1 MNKRKLFIFSFC
13 LICVIIMTGGLL
25 LWYSEQLAEQKLRDY
40 IRRLKDEGFTTE
52 EHSLADFQ
60 VEGIVEIHFFGDF
73 RSFARQEGV
82 NHIYFDRGIHAL
94 YFLRPMLGDR
104 AEADV
109 FYYK

>member
-1 MNKRKLFIFSFC
+1 
-13 LICVIIMTGGLL
+13 MTGGLL

-52 EHSLADFQ
+52 EHSLAYFQ

>member
-1 MNKRKLFIFSFC
+1 
-13 LICVIIMTGGLL
+13 MTGGLL